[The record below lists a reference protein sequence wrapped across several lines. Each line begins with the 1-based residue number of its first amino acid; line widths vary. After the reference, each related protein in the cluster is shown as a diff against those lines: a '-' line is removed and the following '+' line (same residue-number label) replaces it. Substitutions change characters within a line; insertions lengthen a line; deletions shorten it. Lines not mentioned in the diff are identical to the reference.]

1 MQNKKIIEVASFIVL
16 FSLLSCNSK
25 VKEVNSSDVSGDN
38 KKDVKIISQRH
49 NEEAL
54 SHPDTIIIKN
64 MQFNPSDLHVKKGTN
79 VVWLNKD
86 IVIHDATEY
95 PDKSWTSGPL
105 SPGESWSMKVD
116 ESFNYFCSIHITMKG
131 KVTVDP

>member
-1 MQNKKIIEVASFIVL
+1 MQNKKITEFAFFILL
-16 FSLLSCNSK
+16 FLLLSCNSK
-25 VKEVNSSDVSGDN
+25 VKEINSSDVSGDN
-38 KKDVKIISQRH
+38 RK
-49 NEEAL
+49 EATVNSSVEHKEVL

-105 SPGESWSMKVD
+105 SPGELWSMKVD

>member
-1 MQNKKIIEVASFIVL
+1 MQKGKIIKVGFFILL

-25 VKEVNSSDVSGDN
+25 VKEVNSSNISEENRKVVNVNSNGDN
-38 KKDVKIISQRH
+38 QTV
-49 NEEAL
+49 L
-54 SHPDTIIIKN
+54 SHPDTIVIKN
-64 MQFNPSDLHVKKGTN
+64 MQFNPYDLHVKKGTN
-79 VVWLNKD
+79 VVWLNND
-86 IVIHDATEY
+86 IVIHDATKY

-116 ESFNYFCSIHITMKG
+116 ESFDYFCSIHITMKG

>member
-54 SHPDTIIIKN
+54 SHLDTIIIKN

-105 SPGESWSMKVD
+105 STGESWSMKVD